1 MPRLQLHAQCFNQ
14 LMQMTF
20 TELMAKEIGTWK
32 RWAKLE
38 GVMDASFC
46 LLQQSMHGQPPPK
59 RKLSRSLTSTNI
71 LNGMLLP
78 LPGRLSPVSSCSGQ
92 MVARRLSTVVGLQGR
107 LTRSTTISIAPTTVP
122 PAIRKRACTQ
132 ALPLPRGMMR
142 GRSRRSLV
150 VPLDN
155 PESESSCSA
164 PSEEERGSR
173 WANAP
178 RTSRRGA
185 QARPRGAT
193 LWLQR
198 SHECSTSG

>member
-164 PSEEERGSR
+164 PSEEEGLKMGQRPADVS
-173 WANAP
+173 
-178 RTSRRGA
+178 
-185 QARPRGAT
+185 PRGASET
-193 LWLQR
+193 ER
-198 SHECSTSG
+198 RYAVATEEP